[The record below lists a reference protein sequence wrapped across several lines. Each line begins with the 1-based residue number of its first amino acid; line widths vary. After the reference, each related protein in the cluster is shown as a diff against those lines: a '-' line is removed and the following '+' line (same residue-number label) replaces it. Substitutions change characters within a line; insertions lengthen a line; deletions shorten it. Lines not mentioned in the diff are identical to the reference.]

1 MYKVQA
7 IKGGFIFYKNLYQ
20 LIKITWIFLGMS
32 FTLKKTCKSLKFI
45 TSGPLELID
54 NTVFMIK

>member
-1 MYKVQA
+1 MNISRHV
-7 IKGGFIFYKNLYQ
+7 
-20 LIKITWIFLGMS
+20 

-54 NTVFMIK
+54 NTVFKKLCTTVKAENNLNH